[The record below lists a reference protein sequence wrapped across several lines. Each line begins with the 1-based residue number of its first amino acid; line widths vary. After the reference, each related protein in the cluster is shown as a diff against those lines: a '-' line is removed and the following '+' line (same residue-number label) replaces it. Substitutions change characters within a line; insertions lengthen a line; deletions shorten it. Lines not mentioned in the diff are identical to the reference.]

1 MPFKEKRKFIFYIIC
16 KRLESNELFEN
27 IFFPYI
33 LLNFVL
39 KKQISI
45 ISIKSINCFFLG
57 FHSLQVQRYAC

>member
-33 LLNFVL
+33 RIKKTNFNYFNKIYKL
-39 KKQISI
+39 
-45 ISIKSINCFFLG
+45 FL
-57 FHSLQVQRYAC
+57 SWIP